1 MTHFTPREK
10 LGQKI
15 GRLPDRRQR
24 PVPAFAAALR
34 TAVNKIPADKN
45 RPVKPRIGLVSR
57 ACFC

>member
-24 PVPAFAAALR
+24 PVRAFAAVR
-34 TAVNKIPADKN
+34 TAESKIIDRQKQTRETQN
-45 RPVKPRIGLVSR
+45 RFGFTGL
-57 ACFC
+57 FD